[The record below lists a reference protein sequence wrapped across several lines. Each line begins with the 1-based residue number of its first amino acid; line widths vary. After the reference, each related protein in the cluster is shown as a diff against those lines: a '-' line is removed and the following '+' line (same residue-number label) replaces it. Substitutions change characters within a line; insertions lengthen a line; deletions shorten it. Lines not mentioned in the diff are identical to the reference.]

1 MDEKILKPV
10 CPKCGATEHRRA
22 KLDWLDV
29 EVDVCLN
36 CFHIWPLPVKSPDL
50 RQVHTADLRQGKP
63 L

>member
-1 MDEKILKPV
+1 MSEKILEPV

-22 KLDWLDV
+22 KLDWQNL

-36 CFHIWPLPVKSPDL
+36 CFHIWPLPIKSDP
-50 RQVHTADLRQGKP
+50 RQTHTADPRQGKP